1 VGCYKVPRKQRTRS
15 ACDNESKSVV
25 DELEEIGGEGE
36 LKGRPAANA
45 EDIKAL
51 EFALS
56 LRLALLSDSRQ
67 IPSRSL
73 HTRLFVVYQLAAYI
87 MSNHSTNLP
96 QVTRGVVYTAQA
108 SITINASVDRVWDV
122 LLDFSR
128 YTEW

>member
-1 VGCYKVPRKQRTRS
+1 
-15 ACDNESKSVV
+15 
-25 DELEEIGGEGE
+25 
-36 LKGRPAANA
+36 
-45 EDIKAL
+45 
-51 EFALS
+51 
-56 LRLALLSDSRQ
+56 
-67 IPSRSL
+67 
-73 HTRLFVVYQLAAYI
+73 